1 LEELGVDGRISLKK
15 DVQHISWEGEDWID
29 LARDAYSR
37 QTAVKGTNETLGG
50 FIKYREF
57 LD

>member
-15 DVQHISWEGEDWID
+15 DVQQISWEGADWID

-37 QTAVKGTNETLGG
+37 QTVVKRSNKNLGA
-50 FIKYREF
+50 
-57 LD
+57 L